1 MPALTVADVVA
12 DVLAASDEGDA
23 ALAVAS
29 YLVERG
35 HTWTTIETVVACLQ
49 RQRPRLPDR
58 TGPVMR
64 LCRDRRRPRTTRPM
78 VVRAL
83 LRRAGQALGMPT
95 EAVRGGHAADH
106 AVVPT
111 PARQRTALLVR

>member
-1 MPALTVADVVA
+1 
-12 DVLAASDEGDA
+12 
-23 ALAVAS
+23 
-29 YLVERG
+29 
-35 HTWTTIETVVACLQ
+35 
-49 RQRPRLPDR
+49 
-58 TGPVMR
+58 
-64 LCRDRRRPRTTRPM
+64 M

-95 EAVRGGHAADH
+95 EAVRGGYAADH

>member
-1 MPALTVADVVA
+1 LPARTVADVVA

-23 ALAVAS
+23 ALDVPS
-29 YLVERG
+29 YLAERG
-35 HTWTTIETVVACLQ
+35 HTWTTIETVVAYLQ
-49 RQRPRLPDR
+49 RQRDR

>member
-1 MPALTVADVVA
+1 
-12 DVLAASDEGDA
+12 
-23 ALAVAS
+23 
-29 YLVERG
+29 
-35 HTWTTIETVVACLQ
+35 
-49 RQRPRLPDR
+49 
-58 TGPVMR
+58 
-64 LCRDRRRPRTTRPM
+64 M
-78 VVRAL
+78 VVRAP